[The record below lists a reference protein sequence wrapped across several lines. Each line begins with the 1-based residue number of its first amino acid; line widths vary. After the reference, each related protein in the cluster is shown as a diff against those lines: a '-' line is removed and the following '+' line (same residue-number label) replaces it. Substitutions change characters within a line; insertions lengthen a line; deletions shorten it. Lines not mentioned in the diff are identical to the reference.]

1 MLTKTARLIAWL
13 LIAAAIFLTIGPQRF
28 RPHTGIEHELEHF
41 LAFAVVGLAF
51 GLGYPGRG
59 LILALSG
66 IAIAG
71 MLETAQLWVPHRH
84 AYFNDFLV
92 NGSGACVG
100 IAAATL
106 LHWIIGWVATKQEKK
121 ISRPF

>member
-1 MLTKTARLIAWL
+1 MLTTTARLIAWL
-13 LIAAAIFLTIGPQRF
+13 LIAAAIFLTIGPQKF

-59 LILALSG
+59 LILAPSG

-92 NGSGACVG
+92 NGSAACIG

-106 LHWIIGWVATKQEKK
+106 LHWIVRRIAAKPEKK